1 MNLKLFIFCIY
12 LIKLTLCAET
22 WNYFD
27 KGPDYWPRIP
37 SADLANNQCNGRMQS
52 PINIV
57 TNAAAYDKS
66 LSDISFNNYD
76 AEINWDIRNTGYTG
90 I

>member
-22 WNYFD
+22 WNYFE
-27 KGPDYWPRIP
+27 KGPDYWKVIP
-37 SADLANNQCNGRMQS
+37 DSQCNGRMQS

-76 AEINWDIRNTGYTG
+76 AEINWNLTNTGYTS